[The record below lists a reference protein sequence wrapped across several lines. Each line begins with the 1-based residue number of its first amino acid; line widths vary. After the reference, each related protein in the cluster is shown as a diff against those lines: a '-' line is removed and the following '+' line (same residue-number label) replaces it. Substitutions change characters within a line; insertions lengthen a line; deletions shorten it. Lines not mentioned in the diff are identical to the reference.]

1 MGYNYVPFAKLVPYD
16 EGVSARYLFEAA
28 AALSHVL
35 VRTWIQ
41 GEAGMAQA
49 NQVREEE
56 EAVVPREGPVA
67 SGGRHAAPSCFFSLT
82 IECCAARTRTSA
94 VAAGSSE
101 KSGL

>member
-56 EAVVPREGPVA
+56 EAIVPREGPVA
-67 SGGRHAAPSCFFSLT
+67 SGGRHAAPCSFSLT